1 VRELS
6 NKTTLGFAKSFD
18 LILGLGNDVIS
29 SVFFCQDFFI
39 CMRTWATDEIRFR
52 KKKNFLIFGCVSLG
66 KHKIVALKKTAI
78 VFCFLIYLVVN
89 LVQSLRFR
97 AAIIFF
103 FGMNASFVPEL

>member
-1 VRELS
+1 M
-6 NKTTLGFAKSFD
+6 
-18 LILGLGNDVIS
+18 IS
-29 SVFFCQDFFI
+29 SVFFLSGLVLFLCAPGRRMKSDS
-39 CMRTWATDEIRFR
+39 E
-52 KKKNFLIFGCVSLG
+52 KKKHFLIFGCVSLG

-97 AAIIFF
+97 TAIIFF